1 MSASQRFANKLAVVT
16 GASTGIGFASAKALI
31 DEGAKVIIT
40 GQNEQR
46 LAAAAKQLGANAIP
60 VLADVRKLEDLDRL
74 AQRTREVSDRVDVL
88 FANAG
93 LGKFAPLEHVSEVLF
108 DEIFDTNVKGLFF
121 TIQKLAGLLKQ
132 GSSVILNASAVNEK
146 GAPNSSIYFSTKAA
160 VRSLAR
166 SLGAELGPRGVRVN
180 ALSPGYISTEFQ
192 SRTGLPQEALD
203 GFATIIKS
211 STPLGRT
218 GTVDDVIKAVL
229 FLASDDSAYMTAA
242 DLVIDGGY
250 MNV

>member
-1 MSASQRFANKLAVVT
+1 MPPSPRFANKLAVVT

-31 DEGAKVIIT
+31 AEGARVIIT

-46 LAAAAKQLGANAIP
+46 LATAAQQLGANAIP
-60 VLADVRKLEDLDRL
+60 VIADVRKLEDLDRL
-74 AQRTREVSDRVDVL
+74 AQRTRELSERVDVL

-93 LGKFAPLEHVSEVLF
+93 LGRFAPLEHVSEAFF
-108 DEIFDTNVKGLFF
+108 DEVFDTNVKGLFF

-132 GSSVILNASAVNEK
+132 GSSVILNASAVHAK
-146 GAPNSSIYFSTKAA
+146 GAPSSSLYFATKAA

-166 SLGAELGPRGVRVN
+166 TLAAEFGSRGVRVN
-180 ALSPGYISTEFQ
+180 ALSPGYIITEFQ
-192 SRTGLPQEALD
+192 NRTGLPPEALD
-203 GFATIIKS
+203 GFIAAVEKN
-211 STPLGRT
+211 TPLGRV